1 MGLVLHV
8 AGTAELILAVVVV
21 AGNTAVMAG
30 PEWLLLSINL
40 YIQYR

>member
-8 AGTAELILAVVVV
+8 AGTAELILAAVVVV
-21 AGNTAVMAG
+21 ANMVVMAG